1 MFAVLKRS
9 ANELFTAAA
18 VLVGLVAVVFFLFL
32 FPVRPQQPVKLW
44 FLAMTNAAPM
54 QPSASFCV
62 TNESDEPV
70 ILLNQALVCGSA
82 TYYSMEEMSPPVHDL
97 LPHQAKQFAV
107 PLHIFA
113 TNWFVRVDW
122 FFQNPNALES
132 FREQV
137 KMNLQGNW
145 NMLKMHKWPR
155 FVPRS
160 EFVLHTTAS
169 PVVKISTESWK
180 IGTPFPFVVPPK

>member
-9 ANELFTAAA
+9 ANELITAAA
-18 VLVGLVAVVFFLFL
+18 ILVGLLAAGIYLFCA
-32 FPVRPQQPVKLW
+32 PIRPEQPVKLW

-70 ILLNQALVCGSA
+70 HFVNVAYVCGSA
-82 TYYSMEEMSPPVHDL
+82 KYFSMEELSPWVNDL
-97 LPHQAKQFAV
+97 FPHQAKQFTV

-113 TNWFVRVDW
+113 TNWFVKVNW
-122 FFQNPNALES
+122 YFQKPNALEH

-137 KMNLQGNW
+137 KVNLRVNR
-145 NMLKMHKWPR
+145 NLLAAHRWPQ
-155 FVPRS
+155 FSRS
-160 EFVLHTTAS
+160 PETVLHQTDS
-169 PVVKISTESWK
+169 PVVKLSTESWK